1 MKRAATYMAFQREI
15 TYNRKSDIRKSD
27 EFDAVFLE
35 NWPNIYRVL
44 LRIVGDPAE
53 AEDLA
58 LETFLKLYR
67 QKPEDPKG
75 TIGGWLYRVA
85 TRLGFNA
92 IRSWNRR
99 EKYEIHAGR
108 LDWAGRQPENPAEL
122 FADEEERRLVRDILS
137 TMNTRQAQL
146 LTLRYSGMSY
156 KEIADILTVE
166 PTSIGPL
173 LVRAEMEFE
182 KRFCSMKGEGG

>member
-1 MKRAATYMAFQREI
+1 MKRTATAMAFQRQI
-15 TYNRKSDIRKSD
+15 TDNHKSDFRISD

-35 NWPNIYRVL
+35 NWPNIYRIL
-44 LRIVGDPAE
+44 LRLVGDPAE

-58 LETFLKLYR
+58 LETFLKFYR
-67 QKPEDPKG
+67 QRPEDVKG

-85 TRLGFNA
+85 THLGLNA

-99 EKYEIHAGR
+99 EKYELYAGR

-146 LTLRYSGMSY
+146 LTLRYSGRSY

-173 LVRAEMEFE
+173 LARAETEFE
-182 KRFCSMKGEGG
+182 KRFCAMKGEGG